1 MKKEIVIIK
10 DSYIGRK
17 LESILH
23 EIGLSL
29 DDIVIYE
36 KPDDYVMSPRVM
48 FHFTIEP
55 INELPDENT

>member
-1 MKKEIVIIK
+1 MKKEIIIIK

-17 LESILH
+17 LEPILH

-36 KPDDYVMSPRVM
+36 KPDNYVMSPRVV
-48 FHFTIEP
+48 FPFTVEP